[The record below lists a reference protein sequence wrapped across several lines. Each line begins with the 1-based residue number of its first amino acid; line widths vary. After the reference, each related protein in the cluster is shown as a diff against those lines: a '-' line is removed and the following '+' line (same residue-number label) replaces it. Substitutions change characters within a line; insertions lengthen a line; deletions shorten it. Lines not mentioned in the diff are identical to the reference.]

1 MGITEIRQIC
11 IGKIVDKYIDKL
23 PNDMDLGVKIRAEVH
38 NLDEKFESEK
48 DLLDNDLE
56 GFIRSVTR

>member
-1 MGITEIRQIC
+1 MNFFMYICIKTMMGITEIRQIC

-48 DLLDNDLE
+48 LSDN
-56 GFIRSVTR
+56 